1 MFSPI
6 DFSCLILCENFC
18 KIYQISLVAGH
29 TPHGRNPVATDK
41 LIHKL
46 ATTHAAAILKLLK
59 IPDYNDYQASSF
71 TFKEIENRRDIIFEK
86 MTGDEAVLLETQGY
100 DDTFFYHRTV
110 MGKMMYHIQKQFTGK
125 LRTFVI
131 FLETSHYHAASKLA
145 HHFDGSS
152 ELAFQPTVFVFS
164 ATEISELESLNDA
177 RLVPFYPLC
186 KVTPEQIRTTA
197 PKWAE
202 RINTAEELSEI
213 GRRDLSS
220 YLGGFIMHRLKESNL
235 EKINQLLGGIKMEDT
250 QAGKDLIEIGVRQGH
265 ELGSV
270 ETLRE
275 ILADMITTKLG
286 RPEKNWLEQL
296 DIINNVTVI
305 KGLYQAIRHAKS
317 RKQMKAAFDAAL
329 GNGKK
334 TK

>member
-1 MFSPI
+1 
-6 DFSCLILCENFC
+6 
-18 KIYQISLVAGH
+18 
-29 TPHGRNPVATDK
+29 VATDK

-59 IPDYNDYQASSF
+59 IPDYDDYQASSF

-86 MTGDEAVLLETQGY
+86 MSGGEAVLLEAQGY
-100 DDTFFYHRTV
+100 DDAYCYHRTV
-110 MGKMMYHIQKQFTGK
+110 MGRMMYHIQKQFTGK
-125 LRTFVI
+125 LRTVMM
-131 FLETSHYHAASKLA
+131 FLDESHYHAAAKLA

-152 ELAFQPTVFVFS
+152 ELAFQPRVFIFS
-164 ATEISELESLNDA
+164 ATELSELESLNDA
-177 RLVPFYPLC
+177 RLVPLYPLC
-186 KVTPEQIRTTA
+186 KVSPEQIRTTA

-202 RINTAEELSEI
+202 RIKTAAELTEKE
-213 GRRDLSS
+213 RLELQAL
-220 YLGGFIMHRLKESNL
+220 LGGFIMHRLSDMSLKE
-235 EKINQLLGGIKMEDT
+235 INQLFGDFKMEDT
-250 QAGKDLIEIGVRQGH
+250 RAGKDLIEIGVRQGH

-296 DIINNVTVI
+296 DIINNVTVL